1 MKQKTVALSSC
12 KAEYIAATSA
22 TCQGV
27 WLNRLISE
35 LKGVEERPMKL
46 LVDNQSVI
54 TLSKNPIHHNRT
66 KHINT
71 SFGNVWRRNGLK
83 LRT

>member
-12 KAEYIAATSA
+12 EAEYIAATSA

-35 LKGVEERPMKL
+35 LKGVEEMPMKL
-46 LVDNQSVI
+46 LIDNQSGI
-54 TLSKNPIHHNRT
+54 TLSQNPVHQNRT
-66 KHINT
+66 KHIDT
-71 SFGNVWRRNGLK
+71 LYHFIR
-83 LRT
+83 